1 MKQTEFFL
9 KTLKE
14 APKDEEALNA
24 KLLSRAGFVNK
35 VGAGIYSYFPIGLR
49 VLNNIASLV
58 RQEMNA
64 IRGREVLLP
73 ALHPKEYWTKTGR
86 WENFDALYKILAKED
101 REYALGATHEEIVV
115 PLAKKNIQSYKD
127 LPLYFYQIQTKFRDE
142 PRAKSGLLRGREFL
156 MKDLYSFH
164 ADEKD
169 LDSYY
174 EIVAR
179 AYEKIFARCG
189 LDAIKVE
196 ASGGSFSKF
205 SHEYQVATSAGEDV
219 VFYCKSCGFA
229 RNKEIIES
237 EKNYPSCSKELQQI
251 NACEVGNI
259 FKLGKKYSEP
269 FGLLYQTREGEKKD
283 VVMGCYGIGI
293 SRLMGV
299 IVEVHNDERGIIWP
313 KEIAPFGIHLLK
325 LKGVQDD
332 EIYKTFQAR
341 GIDILYDD
349 REDVSDGVKL
359 VEADLIGIPWRVV
372 ISERTLKEGK
382 IEVKQRNQKESRLI
396 SLKKFLEELEKI
408 RTSGNS

>member
-1 MKQTEFFL
+1 MKQTELFL

-24 KLLSRAGFVNK
+24 KLLSRAGFVSK

-49 VLNNIASLV
+49 VLFNIASLV
-58 RQEMNA
+58 REEMNA
-64 IRGREVLLP
+64 IGGREVLLP

-86 WENFDALYKILAKED
+86 WEGFDALYKILAKED

-164 ADEKD
+164 TDQDD
-169 LDSYY
+169 LDTFYD
-174 EIVAR
+174 IKIAP
-179 AYEKIFARCG
+179 AYEKIFKRCG
-189 LDAIKVE
+189 LDAIKTK
-196 ASGGSFSKF
+196 ASGGSFSKY
-205 SHEYQVATSAGEDV
+205 SHEYQVATDAGEDII
-219 VFYCKSCGFA
+219 FYCKSCRLA
-229 RNKEIIES
+229 LNKEIVENEQS
-237 EKNYPSCSKELQQI
+237 CLTCSKGLQELK
-251 NACEVGNI
+251 ASEVGNI
-259 FKLGKKYSEP
+259 FKLGTKYSEP
-269 FGLLYQTREGEKKD
+269 FDLLYQTREGEKKK

-299 IVEVHNDERGIIWP
+299 IVEVHNDARGIIWP

-325 LKGVQDD
+325 FKGVQND
-332 EIYKTFQAR
+332 EAYNTFQAR
-341 GIDILYDD
+341 GVDVLYDD
-349 REDVSDGVKL
+349 REDVSDGAKL

-372 ISERTLKEGK
+372 VSERTLKEDK

-396 SLKKFLEELEKI
+396 PLKKFLEEMKI
-408 RTSGNS
+408 